1 MSYETINV
9 TPVTPRIGAEVEGI
23 TLSTPLSNR
32 EVDELHQ
39 ALAEHQVLFFRDQP
53 LDVEAHKT
61 LAAAARRARHSSSV
75 LDPFERLHGRHAV
88 ARLVRALE
96 PPRLKGTIWSPSS
109 GLSAPQ

>member
-1 MSYETINV
+1 MSGQTRARISALTKSRAPQLALV
-9 TPVTPRIGAEVEGI
+9 HSPVLVPA
-23 TLSTPLSNR
+23 N
-32 EVDELHQ
+32 
-39 ALAEHQVLFFRDQP
+39 
-53 LDVEAHKT
+53 KT
-61 LAAAARRARHSSSV
+61 LAAAARRAHHSSSV